1 MLQKVLCLLLGEA
14 VENVP
19 REAQLHVLG
28 SGRWLVAL
36 VEKKE
41 KERERERE
49 KKKGPPYGP
58 GSFARSLYLKEE
70 EERKKMSGHSLSPT
84 RPHKQGRTSPRGE
97 PYQLPGPGVK

>member
-1 MLQKVLCLLLGEA
+1 MLQKVLCLRLGEA

-49 KKKGPPYGP
+49 RKKK
-58 GSFARSLYLKEE
+58 K
-70 EERKKMSGHSLSPT
+70 SGHSLSPT

-97 PYQLPGPGVK
+97 PYQLPGPRSEVK